1 MFKKKFAGV
10 AVGAAALLLLS
21 ACSSGDN
28 AKDDTA
34 SKEGGHITI
43 ITSNLANPF
52 WLTEAEV
59 AKAKAEELGYTASYA
74 SHEQDPNKQSE
85 LIDAAIENKSVAIIL
100 DNAGA
105 DASIGPVQKATDA
118 GIPVFLV
125 NAEINEEGIAKSQIV
140 SNNAQGA
147 AIGAEKFVEVMDGT
161 GNYVELVGLETDTN
175 SSVRSQGY
183 ASVISQYP
191 DMVLLQQETANWN
204 QDEGFAKMETM
215 LQAHPDIKGVISGND
230 QMALG
235 AIAALEKAG
244 RTDVVVMGF
253 DGAPD
258 AAEAVV
264 DGKLVGTVLQPI
276 ADIATQAVEQADS
289 FIKTGKTGAKSEK
302 QSIDCVLITK
312 DNAANL
318 KDFVLT
324 K

>member
-1 MFKKKFAGV
+1 MIRKKFTGLALGT
-10 AVGAAALLLLS
+10 AALLLLS
-21 ACSSGDN
+21 ACSSSSPEEKSASG
-28 AKDDTA
+28 TA
-34 SKEGGHITI
+34 GGQITI

-52 WLTEAEV
+52 WLTEAET
-59 AKAKAEELGYTASYA
+59 AKAKAEELGYTASFT

-85 LIDAAIENKSVAIIL
+85 LIDAAIENKSAAIIL

-105 DASIGPVQKATDA
+105 DASIGPVKKATDA

-125 NAEINEEGIAKSQIV
+125 NAEINQEGIAQSQIV

-147 AIGAEKFVEVMDGT
+147 AIGAEMFVEKMGGR

-191 DMVLLQQETANWN
+191 DMTLLQQETANWN
-204 QDEGFAKMETM
+204 QDEGYEKMETM
-215 LQAHPDIKGVISGND
+215 LQAHPDITGVISGND

-244 RTDVVVMGF
+244 RTDIVVMGF

-258 AAEAVV
+258 AVESITG
-264 DGKLVGTVLQPI
+264 GKLVGTVLQPI
-276 ADIATQAVEQADS
+276 ASIATMAVEQADS
-289 FIKTGKTGAKSEK
+289 FIRTGKTGASSEK

-312 DNAANL
+312 DNASKL
-318 KDFVLT
+318 KDFVLAP
-324 K
+324 